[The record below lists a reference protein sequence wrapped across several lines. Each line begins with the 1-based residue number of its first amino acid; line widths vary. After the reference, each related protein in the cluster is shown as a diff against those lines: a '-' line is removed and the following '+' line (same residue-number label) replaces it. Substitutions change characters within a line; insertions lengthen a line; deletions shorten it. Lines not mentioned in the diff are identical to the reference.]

1 MAKFLKG
8 SNKNSYSPSS
18 KKSSTKTY
26 TFRGQT
32 AWAKIYEPDD
42 FRGVKKW
49 KIPLYVDAETKK
61 EIKDAGIQLRFK
73 LDDGEKSGVQ
83 GEYCMFSRATEV
95 NYGNGTEFLNPPV
108 VLDSE
113 GEVVVEYSDDGDRIG
128 DPVMIGNGSEVELTV
143 EVYPTRNFGN
153 GQRLVSVKI
162 IDLIEYDPDAS
173 GDEDEDEPK
182 PTATAKAKPAATDK
196 PKRKW

>member
-18 KKSSTKTY
+18 KKSLTKTY

-162 IDLIEYDPDAS
+162 IDLIEYNPDEVS
-173 GDEDEDEPK
+173 PEDEDEPK
-182 PTATAKAKPAATDK
+182 ATAKTPEKSSEK